1 MNGSIGMKYLTGAV
15 LCAAGVML
23 GAATGMAQPAE
34 IVVGAPHSLT
44 GGFGEG
50 GRQAVAGLQIAV
62 DQINQS
68 GGIKSLGGAKIR
80 LIPADSSSDN
90 PAQASSV
97 TRRLITQD
105 KAVILVGCQVSSMTL
120 AAQVEAERAEIPL
133 LSTSYADA
141 LVSKGYKY
149 IFKVAPLASALSAA
163 ALDDILALY
172 KETKQR
178 DVRRMAVFYGSDA
191 SSQAVG
197 QGVVSDSKKRG
208 LDVVATVP
216 FQNGLAD
223 PSAMVSSVLSS
234 QPEVI
239 FLISTPDDTI
249 LITRALRNL
258 GVKAPIVG
266 SGTGISVKSLAE
278 ALGPQADNLMG
289 TLAWNYDLPIPGVS
303 DFVALY
309 KIAFPKEPYAPQ
321 EAGEGYA
328 IGMVIRDVLEKTAST
343 DPKKLR
349 DALASINAPS
359 ILPGNAIRFA
369 ENGQNSAIVPI
380 LVGWKDSK
388 LHTMWPKEYQ
398 TVAPDLP

>member
-1 MNGSIGMKYLTGAV
+1 MDGSTGMKYLAGAV
-15 LCAAGVML
+15 ICAAWVML

-80 LIPADSSSDN
+80 LIPADTSSDN

-105 KAVILVGCQVSSMTL
+105 KAVLLVGCQVSSMTL
-120 AAQVEAERAEIPL
+120 AAQIEAERGEIPL

-141 LVSKGYKY
+141 IVAKGYKY
-149 IFKVAPLASALSAA
+149 IFKIAPRSSALSSTAI
-163 ALDDILALY
+163 DYILALY
-172 KETKQR
+172 KDMKGR
-178 DVRRMAVFYGSDA
+178 DVKRVAVFYGSDA
-191 SSQAVG
+191 SSQSIG
-197 QGVVSDSKKRG
+197 RGVISDSKKRG
-208 LDVVATVP
+208 LDVAATVP

-223 PSAMVSSVLSS
+223 PSAVVSSILSS

-266 SGTGISVKSLAE
+266 SGTGISVKTLAE

-289 TLAWNYDLPIPGVS
+289 TLAWNYDLPIKGVS
-303 DFVALY
+303 DFIALY
-309 KIAFPKEPYAPQ
+309 KTAFPKEPYAPQ

-349 DALASINAPS
+349 DALASVDAPS

-380 LVGWKDSK
+380 LVGWKNSR

-398 TVAPDLP
+398 TVTPDLP

>member
-1 MNGSIGMKYLTGAV
+1 MSGLRYLTGAV
-15 LCAAGVML
+15 LCAAGVIL
-23 GAATGMAQPAE
+23 GAATGMAQPAD

-50 GRQAVAGLQIAV
+50 GRQVVAGLQIAV

-68 GGIKSLGGAKIR
+68 GGIKSLGGAKIK
-80 LIPADSSSDN
+80 LIPADTSSDN

-105 KAVILVGCQVSSMTL
+105 KAVLLVGCQVSSMTL
-120 AAQVEAERAEIPL
+120 SAQIEAERAEVPL

-141 LVSKGYKY
+141 IVAKGYKY
-149 IFKVAPLASALSAA
+149 IFKVAPLSSALSSAA
-163 ALDDILALY
+163 IDHILALY
-172 KETKQR
+172 KDLKQR
-178 DVRRMAVFYGSDA
+178 DIKRVAVFNGSDA
-191 SSQAVG
+191 NSQAIG
-197 QGVVSDSKKRG
+197 QGVISDSKKRG
-208 LDVVATVP
+208 LDIVASVS

-223 PSAMVSSVLSS
+223 PSVVVSSVLGSK
-234 QPEVI
+234 PEVI

-258 GVKAPIVG
+258 GVRVPIVG
-266 SGTGISVKSLAE
+266 SGTGISVKTLAE

-289 TLAWNYDLPIPGVS
+289 TLGWNYDLPIKGVS
-303 DFVALY
+303 DFVTLY
-309 KIAFPKEPYAPQ
+309 KAAFPKEPYAPQ

-328 IGMVIRDVLEKTAST
+328 IGMVIRYVLEKTAST

-349 DALASINAPS
+349 DALASVDAPS
-359 ILPGNAIRFA
+359 ILPGNAIKFA

-380 LVGWKDSK
+380 LVGWKDSG
-388 LHTMWPKEYQ
+388 LHTMWPKEYR
-398 TVAPDLP
+398 TVTPDLP